1 LARTS
6 VPVTVFTSDS
16 QEVGAAYVTIDS
28 TVVTNGIV
36 IPNAGKYRRIEIV
49 IRNTAGS
56 AKVATLKAGAASLA
70 RSCLGDL
77 AQSVALTTGEVHIF
91 PESMRFEQADE
102 SLLIDL
108 ASGFTGSIA
117 VFANPAS
124 V

>member
-1 LARTS
+1 MARTS
-6 VPVTVFTSDS
+6 VPVTVIAAPGA
-16 QEVGAAYVTIDS
+16 EVGAAYTTIDA

-36 IPNAGKYRRIEIV
+36 IPNAGRYRRIEIV
-49 IRNTAGS
+49 IKNTAVD
-56 AKVATLKAGAASLA
+56 AKVATLKKGAFTNAA
-70 RSCLGDL
+70 LGDL
-77 AQSVALTTGEVHIF
+77 AQSVAANTGEVHIF

-124 V
+124 A